1 MEKQIKTIGVLTSG
15 GDAPGMN
22 AAVRAVVRTGLHKG
36 YRMIGIQRGYN
47 GLLNGECFEMNLRS
61 VSNIISAGGTI
72 LYTARCLEFKTKEGQ
87 DRGAAKCREL
97 GIDALVVIGGDGS
110 YRGAREL
117 AHRGIPMIGLP
128 GTIDNDIACTEYTI
142 GYDTAMNTALEM
154 IDKLRDTTQS
164 HDRCSVVE
172 VMGRNAGY
180 IALNVAI
187 ASGAMAVLLPE
198 KEFDMQHDILD
209 KIVETQRT
217 GKRHF
222 IVIVAEGIGHSQE
235 IANEIQART
244 GIDTRATILGHVQRG
259 GSPTVRD
266 RVNAS
271 LMGYHAIDL
280 IDKGIYN
287 RVVAVSGD
295 KIVDYDVNVALSM
308 HKTIDRDMIE
318 DIGAVSYEVAK
329 EMAEDVRRI
338 IGTDIGVGV
347 TGLAGPDG
355 DGVHKV
361 GTVFVSMAT
370 AEQTWVKELH
380 LGEYRTRSFIRRMA
394 GNHVYDMMR
403 RYLSGLKVM

>member
-1 MEKQIKTIGVLTSG
+1 MAGIKCIGILTSG

-22 AAVRAVVRTGLHKG
+22 AAIRAVTRSAIYNGFAVKG
-36 YRMIGIQRGYN
+36 IMRGYK
-47 GLLNGECFEMNLRS
+47 GLVFNEIVSFKSQS
-61 VSNIISAGGTI
+61 VSNIIQLGGTI
-72 LYTARCLEFKTKEGQ
+72 LKTARSQEFTTTEG
-87 DRGAAKCREL
+87 RKAAYDNMVAA

-128 GTIDNDIACTEYTI
+128 GTIDNDIACTDYTI

-198 KEFDMQHDILD
+198 KEFDMQRDILD

-259 GSPTVRD
+259 GSPTLRD

-271 LMGYHAIDL
+271 AMGYHAVCL
-280 IDKGIYN
+280 LEQGKYN
-287 RVVAVSGD
+287 RIVGM
-295 KIVDYDVNVALSM
+295 KGEELVDYPVDEALEMTKSIDPVLVDVCN
-308 HKTIDRDMIE
+308 TISI
-318 DIGAVSYEVAK
+318 
-329 EMAEDVRRI
+329 
-338 IGTDIGVGV
+338 
-347 TGLAGPDG
+347 
-355 DGVHKV
+355 
-361 GTVFVSMAT
+361 
-370 AEQTWVKELH
+370 
-380 LGEYRTRSFIRRMA
+380 
-394 GNHVYDMMR
+394 
-403 RYLSGLKVM
+403 